1 MNFFLNINKKKLK
14 NEFKKRFENE
24 IKKNNLKNFNKF

>member
-14 NEFKKRFENE
+14 YEFKKKFKNE
-24 IKKNNLKNFNKF
+24 IKKNDLKNFNKF